1 MKRLLRKCVDAQNL
15 QDAVETLL
23 GLQLLFHYRDQ
34 RVNTNG
40 NPNLGFHRVIAGAV
54 KMFDAQVL
62 LIASQVRS
70 STTSNTRD

>member
-1 MKRLLRKCVDAQNL
+1 MQRLFLECVHAQNL
-15 QDAVETLL
+15 QNTVETSL
-23 GLQLLFHYRDQ
+23 GLQLFFHDRHQHIDID
-34 RVNTNG
+34 G

>member
-1 MKRLLRKCVDAQNL
+1 
-15 QDAVETLL
+15 
-23 GLQLLFHYRDQ
+23 LFFHDRHQHIDID
-34 RVNTNG
+34 G